1 MRSLQ
6 VSMSKSLGRCK
17 HCARG
22 REQTRSHARVGRWFS
37 VYVKL
42 RDSTPFRLADCLAD
56 IPREDIKVGFLL
68 ILMAIPRGL
77 EPRTC

>member
-22 REQTRSHARVGRWFS
+22 REQIRNHARVGRWFTF
-37 VYVKL
+37 YVKL
-42 RDSTPFRLADCLAD
+42 RDSTPFRLAECLAY
-56 IPREDIKVGFLL
+56 IPREDVKVNFFL
-68 ILMAIPRGL
+68 IFMAIPRGL